1 MAYCITEQ
9 WTSTKPPQA
18 KLTVTQS
25 SETGTTATL
34 AWTLEYIAN
43 TAASTSHTKAYSA
56 VINGT
61 TVASGSYAINGKTGT
76 NTIDSGTI
84 TINKTNSMQTIP
96 FSVSFSFN
104 LTWSGVHAGTKT
116 ASGSIDISAKSTY
129 TVSYNANGGS
139 GAPSS
144 QTKVHG
150 VALTLSS
157 TKPTRT
163 GYTFKGWGTSSSDTT
178 VDYSAGGSYTNNANI
193 TLYAIWQSNTF
204 TVSYNANGGSGAPSS
219 QTKTYGV
226 NLTLSSTTPTR
237 TGYTFKGWG
246 TSSSATSVSYS
257 AGGTYSSNASITLYA
272 IWELAYS
279 KPSINYVSVNRC
291 LSDGTTSDYGE
302 YVRAKFV
309 WSCDQTSGTNTM
321 SQIALSLYLSSST
334 TSYLT
339 KTYTSSDLG
348 TGSSG
353 SIDWQFGSEST
364 TVSVENSYYLIIEV
378 TDSIGGVNS
387 YRFNINSAIFPIDFL
402 AGGHGVAIGKPASKE
417 NAFEVGLPIYDI
429 DGALIGNGAAVY
441 TGEGT
446 KGVDPDTTL
455 EHYIQTNYP
464 SKCPR
469 DNSNWG
475 IQTFFTDRKT
485 TSRER
490 TQIAYPFNDSTGHPY
505 FRCFITGGYGWTEWK
520 RFVIDDGSTG
530 FKKALYANNAVN
542 TMGWFRYHNG
552 WLGFYDSAS
561 EAQNNSNRQGWIG
574 YDGSSTFN
582 IYNSASYT
590 GTVVHLQYFYN
601 ADGDYGQF
609 QNNADNQ
616 TYLGTSNHRWKAIYA
631 ATSAISTSDRNKKK
645 DFADIDE
652 RYENLFFD
660 LKPTLY
666 RLKDNESNRIHTGFI
681 SQDIEESLANNNL
694 TSLDLA
700 AFCKDKA
707 KETVTDKDGK
717 ETEIDKLDENGNQ
730 EYNYSLRYEEF
741 IALNTHMIQ
750 KAFAK
755 IEEQQKQID
764 ILQQRIEALEG
775 GQTT

>member
-9 WTSTKPPQA
+9 WTSTKPPQV

-43 TAASTSHTKAYSA
+43 TAASTKYTKNYSA

-61 TVASGSYAINGKTGT
+61 AVASGSYAINGKTGT

-84 TINKTNSMQTIP
+84 TINKTNSTQTIP

-116 ASGSIDISAKSTY
+116 ASSSIDISAKSTY

-163 GYTFKGWGTSSSDTT
+163 GYMFKGWGTSSSDTT

-226 NLTLSSTTPTR
+226 NLTLSSTVPTR
-237 TGYTFKGWG
+237 TSYTFKGWG
-246 TSSSATSVSYS
+246 TSSSSTTVSYS

-272 IWELAYS
+272 IWESSFA
-279 KPSINYVSVNRC
+279 KPTITNISIYRC
-291 LSDGTTSDYGE
+291 DEVWSADDYGI
-302 YVRAKFV
+302 YVAVYFT
-309 WSCDQTSGTNTM
+309 WGCDQKSGTNTM
-321 SQIALSLYLSSST
+321 SSIDVSAKVNTASSN
-334 TSYLT
+334 
-339 KTYTSSDLG
+339 YTSITYDSGYLG
-348 TGSSG
+348 TGSTG
-353 SIDWQFGSEST
+353 NIEYKLGSESHPFNEGDTYIVTITATDSAGGTT
-364 TVSVENSYYLIIEV
+364 TVSRTVPAS
-378 TDSIGGVNS
+378 SITM
-387 YRFNINSAIFPIDFL
+387 DFL
-402 AGGHGVAIGKPASKE
+402 AGGHGVAIGKPALKE
-417 NAFEVGLPIYDI
+417 NAFEVGLSMYDKY
-429 DGALIGNGAAVY
+429 GTLIGNGVSN
-441 TGEGT
+441 GT
-446 KGVDPDTTL
+446 NNGNPDTSM
-455 EHYIQTNYP
+455 EHYFITSSSTPDGGY
-464 SKCPR
+464 
-469 DNSNWG
+469 WG
-475 IQTFFTDRKT
+475 IQTFFSGGSKATSTDRI
-485 TSRER
+485 
-490 TQIAYPFNDSTGHPY
+490 QIALPVIGGDSKSIY
-505 FRCFITGGYGWTEWK
+505 FRRYITPTSGSPSWTDWK
-520 RFVIDDGSTG
+520 RLVIDDGSTG
-530 FKKALYANNAVN
+530 FTKALYANNAVN
-542 TMGWFRYHNG
+542 TIGWFRYHNG

-561 EAQNNSNRQGWIG
+561 EAKSNSNRQGWIG

-582 IYNSASYT
+582 IYNSASST
-590 GTVVHLQYFYN
+590 GKVVHLQYFYN
-601 ADGDYGQF
+601 TDYGYGQF
-609 QNNADNQ
+609 QNNGDNQ
-616 TYLGTSNHRWKAIYA
+616 TYLGTSSHRWKAIYA

-681 SQDIEESLANNNL
+681 SQDIEESLTNNNL

-707 KETVTDKDGK
+707 KETVMNEEGK